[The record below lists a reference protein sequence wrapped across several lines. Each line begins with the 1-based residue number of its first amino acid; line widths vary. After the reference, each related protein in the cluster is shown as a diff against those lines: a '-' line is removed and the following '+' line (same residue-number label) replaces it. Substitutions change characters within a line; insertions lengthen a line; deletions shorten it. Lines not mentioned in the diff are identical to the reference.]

1 MKQIYDVKDKRALK
15 RLVNS
20 KRFIE
25 YPKIFLSNTCKVKVN
40 ADDWLRADEF
50 TICSKTKIL
59 PKRIYIYG
67 KKTQNHIEE
76 DNLYLNYWMKVF
88 FKTVEKG
95 KLFKHDFEKSNS
107 KLELTIGIPI
117 KFRANAYKL
126 NTWTRL
132 NVIEFLSCL
141 FNIPIEE
148 AEYEQQDL
156 IEQLMAA

>member
-1 MKQIYDVKDKRALK
+1 MSLQYAVKQKYYLK
-15 RLVNS
+15 
-20 KRFIE
+20 E
-25 YPKIFLSNTCKVKVN
+25 YIFTV
-40 ADDWLRADEF
+40 
-50 TICSKTKIL
+50 
-59 PKRIYIYG
+59 